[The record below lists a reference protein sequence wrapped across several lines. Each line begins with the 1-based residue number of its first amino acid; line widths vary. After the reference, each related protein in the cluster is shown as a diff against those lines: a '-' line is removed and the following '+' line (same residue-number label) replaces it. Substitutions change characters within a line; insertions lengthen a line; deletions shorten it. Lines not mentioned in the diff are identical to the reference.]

1 LANQNLPF
9 DGRGSCARGDA
20 GELNFFRGIVTF
32 SRGWCPEFASS
43 GRWNS
48 PRVPWEGSSMS
59 GEVSYLSRFF
69 VKFVEISAAGLASA
83 ICAYLL
89 AHFGGLLSSP
99 TPASAPAFPAVQAS
113 PTANEAA
120 ESLRAKPTPP
130 AAAAA
135 VNEQRPA
142 PQQDTNASVAQPAL
156 KGVKDAKALPRKHT
170 KTDMS
175 VAEQEPGGQKSAEA
189 LARAA
194 LANVDANRPAP
205 ADALIA
211 PDLTDTRSA
220 PVKVH
225 PRRANVP
232 PRQDD
237 VGPPQAVAVPP
248 HAAGVESAPHAADV
262 QLSRWRPVR
271 RPAPTCSRVLPTSGP
286 GRWPLSTSSGGR
298 SPAPTRCYREP
309 TRRARLARP
318 SSRLQPTRTRARST
332 PSSGSP
338 ICCAPTRRRLPGE
351 TPRPP
356 MPVGTASPEIK

>member
-1 LANQNLPF
+1 
-9 DGRGSCARGDA
+9 
-20 GELNFFRGIVTF
+20 
-32 SRGWCPEFASS
+32 
-43 GRWNS
+43 
-48 PRVPWEGSSMS
+48 MS
-59 GEVSYLSRFF
+59 GKVSYLSRFF

-99 TPASAPAFPAVQAS
+99 TPASAPALPAVQAS
-113 PTANEAA
+113 PTANEVA

-175 VAEQEPGGQKSAEA
+175 VAEKEPGGQKSAEA

-205 ADALIA
+205 VDALIA

-220 PVKVH
+220 PVEVH

-248 HAAGVESAPHAADV
+248 HAAGVESAPHAVDV
-262 QLSRWRPVR
+262 QLQPLETSPATGADLQPRSPDVRSRPVAPVDIQR
-271 RPAPTCSRVLPTSGP
+271 RPATGADPLPPRTDPPREISAPQQPPTADQDKGVFSALKRIPDLLRPDP
-286 GRWPLSTSSGGR
+286 P
-298 SPAPTRCYREP
+298 PAPT
-309 TRRARLARP
+309 
-318 SSRLQPTRTRARST
+318 
-332 PSSGSP
+332 
-338 ICCAPTRRRLPGE
+338 GE

-356 MPVGTASPEIK
+356 MPVGPASPEIK